1 MVMTMI
7 SGASLDEEIVIAW
20 LEPVSLPDMLTAL
33 RDAGFSGDVYR
44 GCFADLDATLEDDEA
59 GALHFLRHGYAESR
73 IFQTR
78 LDLAGLARLRRLP
91 VRNRAYLQNVLVAL
105 VTAWTGVNIRN
116 GADLAT
122 HAAAIEKFRVLGGM
136 PLLIVGDATAGF
148 YRRGLSSGD
157 RWICPLAM
165 APLEGGIEALLRTSP
180 ALLPAPAGAGQ
191 APMPTIWKFGQAEVQ
206 AGYLAHRLR
215 LDIRPGDTEAFL
227 TYVAP
232 LVERLATF
240 LAAVVPVHER
250 PAHWI
255 ASLFPPVWLA
265 AEYELPGPDLVAEF
279 GSGVQD
285 MISVAGSEKLLDR
298 TVLYRRFNMLL
309 EKAVVKLGF
318 NVLQHFDC
326 FLATH
331 GIVDELYMV
340 PLRDAHYLNYATTRG
355 VVCASL
361 WNIIDGSRVAA
372 PPVGIREQ
380 FEQLLDEIRLV
391 QAG

>member
-1 MVMTMI
+1 MVTA
-7 SGASLDEEIVIAW
+7 SGASLDEEIVTAW
-20 LEPVSLPDMLTAL
+20 LEPVGLPDMLTAL

-44 GCFADLDATLEDDEA
+44 GCFADLNAKLEDDEA

-78 LDLAGLARLRRLP
+78 LDLAGLSRLRRLP
-91 VRNRAYLQNVLVAL
+91 VRNRVYLQNVLVAL
-105 VTAWTGVNIRN
+105 VTAWTGVNIRS

-122 HAAAIEKFRVLGGM
+122 HAAAIEKFRALGGV
-136 PLLIVGDATAGF
+136 PLLVVGDASAGF
-148 YRRGLSSGD
+148 YRRGLSLGD
-157 RWICPLAM
+157 RWICPIAM
-165 APLEGGIEALLRTSP
+165 APLEGGIEALLHTPPPILLAPSP
-180 ALLPAPAGAGQ
+180 GAGQ
-191 APMPTIWKFGQAEVQ
+191 APMPTIWKFGQAEAQ

-215 LDIRPGDTEAFL
+215 RGIGPGDTDAFL
-227 TYVAP
+227 AFAAP
-232 LVERLATF
+232 MIERY
-240 LAAVVPVHER
+240 AAFIAAMVPMRER

-265 AEYELPGPDLVAEF
+265 TEFELPAPDLIAEF
-279 GSGVQD
+279 GPGVQD
-285 MISVAGSEKLLDR
+285 IISVAGSDKLLDR
-298 TVLYRRFNMLL
+298 TSLYRGFNMLL

-340 PLRDAHYLNYATTRG
+340 PMRDAHDLNYATTRA

-361 WNIIDGSRVAA
+361 WNIVDGSRVAA
-372 PPVGIREQ
+372 PSAGIREQ
-380 FEQLLDEIRLV
+380 FEQLLDEIRMV